1 MGCIVSGPGMGGA
14 REQSLSAGSRTHQHP
29 SSHGSVLRLALCLF
43 AGALL
48 ATALLVAW
56 SCKTTR
62 SGVVPLSGNSGGLN
76 ISSAEGAESRPE
88 PMMRVRIARQVD
100 SAEIEGRGPWLIAV
114 EGARTGEILTG
125 PLTISSS
132 AGGIRVADV
141 SGHIRG
147 FGPGTP
153 VYAGPVQRRG
163 EQAGNE
169 IINLGGYRYP
179 GTLRIVPIES
189 DQNAF
194 DVVNVV
200 EVERYIPGVIS
211 KEIFPHWDET
221 TFMVQAV
228 AARTYAL
235 QRREGARKAGRHYD
249 VDDSTMDQVY
259 GGLTGQRVALRATEA
274 TRGVVLTNGS
284 RLGEALYSAVC
295 GGKPALAEEI
305 WPKEIAPVTIQNVR
319 YSAATPPPKYVDL
332 GLFRKIY
339 CQNAQWYEWE
349 VARRTDELTKRGM
362 DRKHDLAKLG
372 TLRSVEVVQRTQT
385 GRSMLVKVTDT
396 KGESVTLTA
405 EQLRNAANFAV
416 NGLPDLTSVARVHS
430 NDFEVRVGRGVT
442 VFKGSGHGHGVG
454 MCQNCAEGMAE
465 RGDDWRT
472 ILQTFY
478 PELQVTRIY

>member
-1 MGCIVSGPGMGGA
+1 MDAGERTYEHKSA
-14 REQSLSAGSRTHQHP
+14 RGTALK
-29 SSHGSVLRLALCLF
+29 LALCLL

-48 ATALLVAW
+48 AAALLVAW

-62 SGVVPLSGNSGGLN
+62 SGVVPLSGLSGGLDV
-76 ISSAEGAESRPE
+76 SSAEGAESRPE
-88 PMMRVRIARQVD
+88 PMMRVRIARQID
-100 SAEIEGRGPWLIAV
+100 AAEIEGRGPWLIAV

-125 PLTISSS
+125 PVSITSS
-132 AGGIRVADV
+132 AGGIRVADAH
-141 SGHIRG
+141 GHVRG

-153 VYAGPVQRRG
+153 VYAGPVLRRG
-163 EQAGNE
+163 DTSGEE
-169 IINLGGYRYP
+169 IINLAGYRYP
-179 GTLRIVPIES
+179 GTFRVVPTES
-189 DQNAF
+189 EPNAF
-194 DVVNVV
+194 DIVNVV
-200 EVERYIPGVIS
+200 EIERYIPGVIS

-259 GGLTGQRVALRATEA
+259 GGLTGQRVAIRATEA
-274 TRGVVLTNGS
+274 TRGVVMTSGN

-305 WPKEIAPVTIQNVR
+305 WPKEIAPVTIQNVS
-319 YSAATPPPKYVDL
+319 YTPPATKANT
-332 GLFRKIY
+332 GLSREIF

-349 VARRTDELTKRGM
+349 VARRTDELTRRLQAWGK

-372 TLRSVEVVQRTQT
+372 TVRSVEVVQRTQA
-385 GRSMLVKVTDT
+385 GRSMLVKVTDA
-396 KGESVTLTA
+396 KGASVTLTA

-416 NGLPDLTSVARVHS
+416 SGLPDLTSVARVHS
-430 NDFEVRVGRGVT
+430 NDYEVRVGRGVT
-442 VFKGSGHGHGVG
+442 VFKGRGHGHGVG
-454 MCQNCAEGMAE
+454 MCQNCAQGMAE

-472 ILQTFY
+472 ILRTFY
-478 PELQVTRIY
+478 PQLEVTRIY